1 MSKNSWPE
9 VVGMSGEEA
18 MALVEAEEGVKAQLV
33 PAPGGVVP
41 KDLAMVRVQSRV
53 RIYVDDEG
61 KVVEAPKRG

>member
-1 MSKNSWPE
+1 
-9 VVGMSGEEA
+9 
-18 MALVEAEEGVKAQLV
+18 
-33 PAPGGVVP
+33 VVP

>member
-18 MALVEAEEGVKAQLV
+18 QALVEAEEGVKAQLV

-41 KDLAMVRVQSRV
+41 KDLAMSRV
-53 RIYVDDEG
+53 RIYVDNEG